1 MSIADDYGQYL
12 TAEEYASLIDSADGD
27 FVGIGVHATFD
38 VDTEG
43 VYIFGVIP
51 NSPAEKAGIKKGDVI
66 IKAEGI
72 VSSEKTYYEL
82 LDSVRGEA
90 GTEVS
95 VTVLRDGEE
104 HDFKIVRQAVA
115 SENVF
120 YEKLDNNVAFIRILS
135 FADETVSEEFTKK
148 LALAQSEG
156 CDKFVFDVRNNSGGY
171 LGEICDVLDLLLPE
185 GPIINIV
192 DKDGNTKTQNSDANC
207 IKGKMA
213 VLCNKGTAS
222 AAELFTAALRDYKLA
237 DIIGTRLAAWKGGV
251 ISQYIFVVLVA
262 IAAIMVLNFI
272 PSNINAVAKAKELEM
287 EKIVLNAELTESRI
301 STMMSQIRPHFIYN
315 TLGSI
320 EQLCKLD
327 PPKAGDLVHNFA
339 KYLRGNFGELDNPKP
354 IRMSQEMEHVHHYIS
369 IENVRFPDMTFTFEM
384 NSDDFHIPALT
395 IQPIV
400 ENAIKHG
407 LMKLP
412 KGGTIRVVSY
422 ETDTHYCVLVED
434 DGAGFD
440 TSVLLE
446 ERKHVGI
453 RNIRARLEAMVN
465 GTLEI
470 ESTIGVGTK
479 VHIRIPKEADQ

>member
-1 MSIADDYGQYL
+1 MFKRRITPFACIIISLLVCIVTFVSVYSYSEIKHKQEINEIRLDSTQYGEYSDFIGLTEGESEKYTKLAQMIEMIEGYYIHDYDKSAVWENLYKSLVVSIADDYGQYL

-237 DIIGTRLAAWKGGV
+237 DIIGTTTFGKGTMQTTRYLIDG
-251 ISQYIFVVLVA
+251 STLKLSSAFY
-262 IAAIMVLNFI
+262 NP
-272 PSNINAVAKAKELEM
+272 PSNVSYDKIGIKPDYEIKLSEEWDVRFFKMPKEEDIQL
-287 EKIVLNAELTESRI
+287 KQALDLLNAT
-301 STMMSQIRPHFIYN
+301 N
-315 TLGSI
+315 
-320 EQLCKLD
+320 
-327 PPKAGDLVHNFA
+327 
-339 KYLRGNFGELDNPKP
+339 
-354 IRMSQEMEHVHHYIS
+354 
-369 IENVRFPDMTFTFEM
+369 
-384 NSDDFHIPALT
+384 
-395 IQPIV
+395 
-400 ENAIKHG
+400 
-407 LMKLP
+407 
-412 KGGTIRVVSY
+412 
-422 ETDTHYCVLVED
+422 
-434 DGAGFD
+434 
-440 TSVLLE
+440 
-446 ERKHVGI
+446 
-453 RNIRARLEAMVN
+453 
-465 GTLEI
+465 
-470 ESTIGVGTK
+470 
-479 VHIRIPKEADQ
+479 